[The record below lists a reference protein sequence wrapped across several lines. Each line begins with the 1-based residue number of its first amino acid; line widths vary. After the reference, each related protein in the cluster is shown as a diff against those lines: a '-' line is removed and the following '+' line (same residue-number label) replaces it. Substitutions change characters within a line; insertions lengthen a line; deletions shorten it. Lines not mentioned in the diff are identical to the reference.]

1 MADRLYLDVTGLSRH
16 FDISDP
22 FLARVVSGGRK
33 RVLTAVDDV
42 SFSIAK
48 GQTYALVGESGSGK
62 STIARMIVG
71 LERPDSGRILIDG
84 QTAFDEAGGQAQDDH
99 LRQKLQMVFQS
110 PYSSLNP
117 RWRVGDILME
127 PIKAFGLISERGA
140 QRRRVD
146 ELLEQ
151 VGLSSPDAARFPHEF
166 SGGQRQRIS
175 IARAL
180 ASNPQ
185 FIVCDEP
192 TSALDVSVQAQVLNL
207 LKQLQ
212 RDLQLTYLFISHDM
226 AVVRVMAHRIGVL
239 KDGRLVEENVTVIW
253 NELEDIRMRLQF
265 LEAHVKSTE
274 EVLVV
279 YNEQLSLG
287 KRTLLDLLDVQNE
300 LLRAKVAHVS
310 GRYAE
315 RLAEY
320 RVLAATGQLL
330 DSMGLNKGI

>member
-1 MADRLYLDVTGLSRH
+1 MMDDAYLQVANLSRH
-16 FDISDP
+16 FDVSDP
-22 FLARVVSGGRK
+22 LVARLLAGGKK
-33 RVLTAVDDV
+33 RLLKAVDDV

-71 LERPDSGRILIDG
+71 LERPDRGRIGIDG
-84 QTAFDEAGGQAQDDH
+84 RTVFDKVNGQSQDNS

-127 PIKAFGLISERGA
+127 PIRAFGLISDPSA
-140 QRRRVD
+140 QQMRVK
-146 ELLEQ
+146 ELLDQ
-151 VGLSSPDAARFPHEF
+151 VGLSAADAARYPHEF

-175 IARAL
+175 IARAV

-207 LKQLQ
+207 LKILQ
-212 RDLQLTYLFISHDM
+212 RELQLTYLFISHDM

-239 KDGRLVEENVTVIW
+239 KDGKLVEENEADALIETPQQPYT
-253 NELEDIRMRLQF
+253 RMLMD
-265 LEAHVKSTE
+265 STP
-274 EVLVV
+274 
-279 YNEQLSLG
+279 
-287 KRTLLDLLDVQNE
+287 RF
-300 LLRAKVAHVS
+300 
-310 GRYAE
+310 
-315 RLAEY
+315 
-320 RVLAATGQLL
+320 TG
-330 DSMGLNKGI
+330 GG

>member
-1 MADRLYLDVTGLSRH
+1 MADRPYLDVTGLSRH

-71 LERPDSGRILIDG
+71 LERPDSGGILIDG
-84 QTAFDEAGGQAQDDH
+84 QTAFDEAGGQTQDDR

-127 PIKAFGLISERGA
+127 PIKAFGLISDRA
-140 QRRRVD
+140 AQQRRID

-239 KDGRLVEENVTVIW
+239 KDGRLVEENEAGKLIESPQQLYT
-253 NELEDIRMRLQF
+253 RMLM
-265 LEAHVKSTE
+265 ESTPRFAGG
-274 EVLVV
+274 V
-279 YNEQLSLG
+279 G
-287 KRTLLDLLDVQNE
+287 
-300 LLRAKVAHVS
+300 
-310 GRYAE
+310 
-315 RLAEY
+315 
-320 RVLAATGQLL
+320 
-330 DSMGLNKGI
+330 

>member
-1 MADRLYLDVTGLSRH
+1 MSGAPYVNVADLSRH

-22 FLARVVSGGRK
+22 LLARLVSGRK
-33 RVLTAVDDV
+33 RRVLTAVDQV
-42 SFSIAK
+42 SLSIVK

-71 LERPDSGRILIDG
+71 LETPDSGRIRIDG
-84 QTAFDEAGGQAQDDH
+84 QTVFDESAGQSQDAG

-110 PYSSLNP
+110 PYSSLNL
-117 RWRVGDILME
+117 RWRVGDILLE
-127 PIKAFGLISERGA
+127 PIRAFRLIDDQDA
-140 QRRRVD
+140 QQARVR

-151 VGLSSPDAARFPHEF
+151 VGMSAQDAARYPHEF

-212 RDLQLTYLFISHDM
+212 RDLKLTYLFISHDM
-226 AVVRVMAHRIGVL
+226 SVVRVMAHQIGVL
-239 KDGRLVEENVTVIW
+239 KDGRLVEENAAGDLIESPQDPYT
-253 NELEDIRMRLQF
+253 RMLMD
-265 LEAHVKSTE
+265 STPRFAGG
-274 EVLVV
+274 
-279 YNEQLSLG
+279 LG
-287 KRTLLDLLDVQNE
+287 
-300 LLRAKVAHVS
+300 
-310 GRYAE
+310 
-315 RLAEY
+315 
-320 RVLAATGQLL
+320 
-330 DSMGLNKGI
+330 

>member
-1 MADRLYLDVTGLSRH
+1 MADRPYLDVTGLSRH

-71 LERPDSGRILIDG
+71 LERPDSGCILIDG
-84 QTAFDEAGGQAQDDH
+84 QTTFDEAGGQAQDDH

-239 KDGRLVEENVTVIW
+239 KDGRLVEENEAGKLIESPQQPHT
-253 NELEDIRMRLQF
+253 RMLM
-265 LEAHVKSTE
+265 ESTPRFAGG
-274 EVLVV
+274 V
-279 YNEQLSLG
+279 G
-287 KRTLLDLLDVQNE
+287 
-300 LLRAKVAHVS
+300 
-310 GRYAE
+310 
-315 RLAEY
+315 
-320 RVLAATGQLL
+320 
-330 DSMGLNKGI
+330 

>member
-1 MADRLYLDVTGLSRH
+1 MSGAPYVSVADLSRH

-22 FLARVVSGGRK
+22 LLARLVSGRK
-33 RVLTAVDDV
+33 RRVLTAVDQV

-71 LERPDSGRILIDG
+71 LETPDSGRIRIDG
-84 QTAFDEAGGQAQDDH
+84 QTVFDESAGQTQDAG

-117 RWRVGDILME
+117 RWRVGDILLE
-127 PIKAFGLISERGA
+127 PIRAFRLIDDQDA
-140 QRRRVD
+140 QQARVR

-151 VGLSSPDAARFPHEF
+151 VGMSAQDAARYPHEF

-212 RDLQLTYLFISHDM
+212 RDLKLTYLFISHDM

-239 KDGRLVEENVTVIW
+239 KDGRLVEENAAGDLIESPQDPYT
-253 NELEDIRMRLQF
+253 RMLMD
-265 LEAHVKSTE
+265 STPRFAGG
-274 EVLVV
+274 
-279 YNEQLSLG
+279 LG
-287 KRTLLDLLDVQNE
+287 
-300 LLRAKVAHVS
+300 
-310 GRYAE
+310 
-315 RLAEY
+315 
-320 RVLAATGQLL
+320 
-330 DSMGLNKGI
+330 

>member
-1 MADRLYLDVTGLSRH
+1 MPDNTYLQVSRLSRH

-22 FLARVVSGGRK
+22 FLARLVTGGVR
-33 RVLTAVDDV
+33 RRLTAVDNV
-42 SFSIAK
+42 SLSIAR

-71 LERPDSGRILIDG
+71 LERPDAGSIMFDG
-84 QTAFDEAGGQAQDDH
+84 QPAFDETRGQIQDKN

-117 RWRVGDILME
+117 RWRIGDILME
-127 PIKAFGLISERGA
+127 PIRAFDLIADPDARS
-140 QRRRVD
+140 RRVR
-146 ELLEQ
+146 ELLDQ
-151 VGLSSPDAARFPHEF
+151 VGMSAQDAERYPHEF

-212 RDLQLTYLFISHDM
+212 RDLRLTYLFISHDM

-239 KDGRLVEENVTVIW
+239 KNGRLVEENAAGALIESPQDSYT
-253 NELEDIRMRLQF
+253 RMLM
-265 LEAHVKSTE
+265 ESTPRFA
-274 EVLVV
+274 
-279 YNEQLSLG
+279 G
-287 KRTLLDLLDVQNE
+287 G
-300 LLRAKVAHVS
+300 A
-310 GRYAE
+310 
-315 RLAEY
+315 
-320 RVLAATGQLL
+320 
-330 DSMGLNKGI
+330 

>member
-1 MADRLYLDVTGLSRH
+1 MPDDSYLTVTGLSRH
-16 FDISDP
+16 FDISEP
-22 FLARVVSGGRK
+22 WLARLVSGRGR
-33 RVLTAVDDV
+33 RLLTAVDDV

-48 GQTYALVGESGSGK
+48 GRTYALVGESGSGK

-71 LERPDSGRILIDG
+71 LERPDSGTIRIDG
-84 QTAFDEAGGQAQDDH
+84 QTAFDPVSGPTQDSS

-127 PIKAFGLISERGA
+127 PIRAFGLISEETA
-140 QRRRVD
+140 QQRRVQ
-146 ELLEQ
+146 ELLDQ
-151 VGLSSPDAARFPHEF
+151 VGLSAPDADRFPHEF

-180 ASNPQ
+180 ASNPH

-239 KDGRLVEENVTVIW
+239 KDGRLVEENEAGALIETPRQPYT
-253 NELEDIRMRLQF
+253 RMLMD
-265 LEAHVKSTE
+265 STP
-274 EVLVV
+274 
-279 YNEQLSLG
+279 
-287 KRTLLDLLDVQNE
+287 RF
-300 LLRAKVAHVS
+300 
-310 GRYAE
+310 
-315 RLAEY
+315 
-320 RVLAATGQLL
+320 TG
-330 DSMGLNKGI
+330 GEG

>member
-1 MADRLYLDVTGLSRH
+1 MPDDSYLTVTGLSRH
-16 FDISDP
+16 FDISEP
-22 FLARVVSGGRK
+22 WLARLVSGRGR
-33 RVLTAVDDV
+33 RLLTAVDDV

-48 GQTYALVGESGSGK
+48 GRTYALVGESGSGK

-71 LERPDSGRILIDG
+71 LERPDSGTIRIDG
-84 QTAFDEAGGQAQDDH
+84 QTAFDPVSGPTQH
-99 LRQKLQMVFQS
+99 SSLRQKLQMVFQS

-127 PIKAFGLISERGA
+127 PIRAFGLISEETA
-140 QRRRVD
+140 QQRRVQ
-146 ELLEQ
+146 ELLDQ
-151 VGLSSPDAARFPHEF
+151 VGLSAPDADRFPHEF

-180 ASNPQ
+180 ASNPH

-239 KDGRLVEENVTVIW
+239 KDGRIVEENAAGDLIESPQDPYT
-253 NELEDIRMRLQF
+253 RMLMD
-265 LEAHVKSTE
+265 STPRFAGG
-274 EVLVV
+274 
-279 YNEQLSLG
+279 LG
-287 KRTLLDLLDVQNE
+287 
-300 LLRAKVAHVS
+300 
-310 GRYAE
+310 
-315 RLAEY
+315 
-320 RVLAATGQLL
+320 
-330 DSMGLNKGI
+330 

>member
-1 MADRLYLDVTGLSRH
+1 MTDDAYLEVANLSRH
-16 FDISDP
+16 FDVSDP
-22 FLARVVSGGRK
+22 LVARLLAGGKK
-33 RVLTAVDDV
+33 RLLTAVDDV

-71 LERPDSGRILIDG
+71 LERPDRGRIGIDG
-84 QTAFDEAGGQAQDDH
+84 RTVFDEVNGQSQDNS

-127 PIKAFGLISERGA
+127 PIRAFGLIGDPSA
-140 QRRRVD
+140 QQRRVK
-146 ELLEQ
+146 ELLDQ
-151 VGLSSPDAARFPHEF
+151 VGLSAPDAARYPHEF

-207 LKQLQ
+207 LKMLQ
-212 RDLQLTYLFISHDM
+212 RELQLTYLFISHDM

-239 KDGRLVEENVTVIW
+239 KDGKLVEENEAGALIETPQQPYT
-253 NELEDIRMRLQF
+253 RMLMD
-265 LEAHVKSTE
+265 STP
-274 EVLVV
+274 
-279 YNEQLSLG
+279 
-287 KRTLLDLLDVQNE
+287 RF
-300 LLRAKVAHVS
+300 
-310 GRYAE
+310 
-315 RLAEY
+315 
-320 RVLAATGQLL
+320 TG
-330 DSMGLNKGI
+330 GG

>member
-1 MADRLYLDVTGLSRH
+1 MTMTDSSYLQVSSLSRH

-22 FLARVVSGGRK
+22 LLARLLTGGAR
-33 RVLTAVDDV
+33 RQLTAVDNV
-42 SFSIAK
+42 SFSIAR

-71 LERPDSGRILIDG
+71 LERPDAGKIRIDG
-84 QTAFDEAGGQAQDDH
+84 KTVFCETRGQVQDIAV
-99 LRQKLQMVFQS
+99 RQQLQMVFQS

-127 PIKAFGLISERGA
+127 PIRAFGLIADRDA
-140 QRRRVD
+140 RALRVR

-151 VGLSSPDAARFPHEF
+151 VGLSARDADRYPHEF

-185 FIVCDEP
+185 FIICDEP

-212 RDLQLTYLFISHDM
+212 RKLKLTYLFISHDM

-239 KDGRLVEENVTVIW
+239 KDGRLVEENEAGNLIETPQHPYT
-253 NELEDIRMRLQF
+253 RMLMD
-265 LEAHVKSTE
+265 STPRFAGG
-274 EVLVV
+274 V
-279 YNEQLSLG
+279 
-287 KRTLLDLLDVQNE
+287 
-300 LLRAKVAHVS
+300 
-310 GRYAE
+310 
-315 RLAEY
+315 
-320 RVLAATGQLL
+320 
-330 DSMGLNKGI
+330 

>member
-1 MADRLYLDVTGLSRH
+1 MSPIIKVQNLTRIFDVSKPWLN
-16 FDISDP
+16 
-22 FLARVVSGGRK
+22 RVIERQP
-33 RVLTAVDDV
+33 RALLTAVSEV
-42 SFSIAK
+42 SFEVPENSV
-48 GQTYALVGESGSGK
+48 YALVGESGSGK

-127 PIKAFGLISERGA
+127 PIKAFGLISDRGA
-140 QRRRVD
+140 QQRRVD

-151 VGLSSPDAARFPHEF
+151 VGLSSADSVRFPHEF

-207 LKQLQ
+207 LKILQ
-212 RDLQLTYLFISHDM
+212 RELQLTYLFISHDM

-239 KDGRLVEENVTVIW
+239 KDGKLVEENEAGALIETPQQSYT
-253 NELEDIRMRLQF
+253 RMLMD
-265 LEAHVKSTE
+265 STP
-274 EVLVV
+274 
-279 YNEQLSLG
+279 
-287 KRTLLDLLDVQNE
+287 RF
-300 LLRAKVAHVS
+300 
-310 GRYAE
+310 
-315 RLAEY
+315 
-320 RVLAATGQLL
+320 TG
-330 DSMGLNKGI
+330 GG

>member
-1 MADRLYLDVTGLSRH
+1 MPGGVMMDNAYLRVSGLSRH

-22 FLARVVSGGRK
+22 FLARLLTGGAR
-33 RVLTAVDDV
+33 RQLTAVDNV
-42 SFSIAK
+42 SFSIAR

-71 LERPDSGRILIDG
+71 LERPDSGTIRFDG
-84 QTAFDEAGGQAQDDH
+84 RTAFDERQGQVQDNS

-127 PIKAFGLISERGA
+127 PIRAFDLIADPEAR
-140 QRRRVD
+140 RRRVH
-146 ELLEQ
+146 ELLDQ
-151 VGLSSPDAARFPHEF
+151 VGLSTQDAQRYPHEF

-239 KDGRLVEENVTVIW
+239 KNGRLVEENAAGPLIESPQDPYT
-253 NELEDIRMRLQF
+253 
-265 LEAHVKSTE
+265 
-274 EVLVV
+274 
-279 YNEQLSLG
+279 
-287 KRTLLDLLDVQNE
+287 RTLME
-300 LLRAKVAHVS
+300 STPRFAGGAAS
-310 GRYAE
+310 G
-315 RLAEY
+315 
-320 RVLAATGQLL
+320 
-330 DSMGLNKGI
+330 

>member
-1 MADRLYLDVTGLSRH
+1 MADRPFLDVTDISRH

-71 LERPDSGRILIDG
+71 LERPDSGRIQIDG
-84 QTAFDEAGGQAQDDH
+84 QTAFDETGGQVENNR

-117 RWRVGDILME
+117 RWRVGDILIE
-127 PIKAFGLISERGA
+127 PIKAFGLISDRGA
-140 QRRRVD
+140 QQRRVD

-151 VGLSSPDAARFPHEF
+151 VGLSSADSVRFPHEF

-239 KDGRLVEENVTVIW
+239 KEGRLVEENEAG
-253 NELEDIRMRLQF
+253 ELIESPQQPYTRMLMD
-265 LEAHVKSTE
+265 STPRFAGG
-274 EVLVV
+274 V
-279 YNEQLSLG
+279 G
-287 KRTLLDLLDVQNE
+287 
-300 LLRAKVAHVS
+300 
-310 GRYAE
+310 
-315 RLAEY
+315 
-320 RVLAATGQLL
+320 
-330 DSMGLNKGI
+330 

>member
-1 MADRLYLDVTGLSRH
+1 MPDNTYLQVSRLSRH

-22 FLARVVSGGRK
+22 FLARLVTGGVR
-33 RVLTAVDDV
+33 RRLTAVDNV
-42 SFSIAK
+42 SLSIAR

-71 LERPDSGRILIDG
+71 LERPDAGSIMFDG
-84 QTAFDEAGGQAQDDH
+84 QPAFDETRGQIQDKN

-117 RWRVGDILME
+117 RWRIGDILME
-127 PIKAFGLISERGA
+127 PIRAFDLIADPDARS
-140 QRRRVD
+140 RRVR
-146 ELLEQ
+146 ELLDQ
-151 VGLSSPDAARFPHEF
+151 VGMSAQDAERYPHEF

-212 RDLQLTYLFISHDM
+212 RDLRLTYLFISHDM

-239 KDGRLVEENVTVIW
+239 KNGRLVEEN
-253 NELEDIRMRLQF
+253 
-265 LEAHVKSTE
+265 
-274 EVLVV
+274 
-279 YNEQLSLG
+279 
-287 KRTLLDLLDVQNE
+287 
-300 LLRAKVAHVS
+300 
-310 GRYAE
+310 
-315 RLAEY
+315 
-320 RVLAATGQLL
+320 ATGALIESPQ
-330 DSMGLNKGI
+330 DSYTRMLMESTPRFAGGA

>member
-1 MADRLYLDVTGLSRH
+1 MMDDAYLQVANLSRH
-16 FDISDP
+16 FDVSDP
-22 FLARVVSGGRK
+22 LVTRLLAGGKK
-33 RVLTAVDDV
+33 RLLTAVDDV

-71 LERPDSGRILIDG
+71 LERPDRGRIGIDG
-84 QTAFDEAGGQAQDDH
+84 RTVFDKVNGQSQDNS

-127 PIKAFGLISERGA
+127 PIRAFGLISDPSA
-140 QRRRVD
+140 QQMRVK
-146 ELLEQ
+146 ELLDQ
-151 VGLSSPDAARFPHEF
+151 VGLSAADAARYPHEF

-175 IARAL
+175 IARAV

-207 LKQLQ
+207 LKILQ
-212 RDLQLTYLFISHDM
+212 RELQLTYLFISHDM

-239 KDGRLVEENVTVIW
+239 KDGKLVEENEAGALIETPQQSYT
-253 NELEDIRMRLQF
+253 RMLMD
-265 LEAHVKSTE
+265 STP
-274 EVLVV
+274 
-279 YNEQLSLG
+279 
-287 KRTLLDLLDVQNE
+287 RF
-300 LLRAKVAHVS
+300 
-310 GRYAE
+310 
-315 RLAEY
+315 
-320 RVLAATGQLL
+320 TG
-330 DSMGLNKGI
+330 GG

>member
-1 MADRLYLDVTGLSRH
+1 MPDDSYLTVTGLSRH
-16 FDISDP
+16 FDISEP
-22 FLARVVSGGRK
+22 WLARLVSGRGR
-33 RVLTAVDDV
+33 RLLTAVDDV

-48 GQTYALVGESGSGK
+48 GRTYALVGESGSGK

-71 LERPDSGRILIDG
+71 LERPDSGTIRIDG
-84 QTAFDEAGGQAQDDH
+84 QTAFDPVSGPTQDSS

-127 PIKAFGLISERGA
+127 PIRAFGLISEETA
-140 QRRRVD
+140 QQRRVQ
-146 ELLEQ
+146 ELLDQ
-151 VGLSSPDAARFPHEF
+151 VGLSAPDADRFPHEF

-180 ASNPQ
+180 ASSPH

-239 KDGRLVEENVTVIW
+239 KDGRLVEENEAGKLIKSPRQPYT
-253 NELEDIRMRLQF
+253 RMLM
-265 LEAHVKSTE
+265 ESTPRFA
-274 EVLVV
+274 
-279 YNEQLSLG
+279 G
-287 KRTLLDLLDVQNE
+287 
-300 LLRAKVAHVS
+300 
-310 GRYAE
+310 GF
-315 RLAEY
+315 
-320 RVLAATGQLL
+320 G
-330 DSMGLNKGI
+330 

>member
-1 MADRLYLDVTGLSRH
+1 MMDDAYLEVANLSRH
-16 FDISDP
+16 FDVSDP
-22 FLARVVSGGRK
+22 LVARLLAGGKK
-33 RVLTAVDDV
+33 RLLKAVDDV

-71 LERPDSGRILIDG
+71 LERPDRGRIGIDG
-84 QTAFDEAGGQAQDDH
+84 RTVFDEVNGQSQDNS

-127 PIKAFGLISERGA
+127 PIRAFGLISDPSA
-140 QRRRVD
+140 QQRRVN
-146 ELLEQ
+146 ELLDQ
-151 VGLSSPDAARFPHEF
+151 VGLSAADAARYPHEF

-175 IARAL
+175 IARAV

-207 LKQLQ
+207 LKILQ
-212 RDLQLTYLFISHDM
+212 RELQLTYLFISHDM

-239 KDGRLVEENVTVIW
+239 KDGKLVEENEADALIETPQQPYT
-253 NELEDIRMRLQF
+253 RMLMD
-265 LEAHVKSTE
+265 STP
-274 EVLVV
+274 
-279 YNEQLSLG
+279 
-287 KRTLLDLLDVQNE
+287 RF
-300 LLRAKVAHVS
+300 
-310 GRYAE
+310 
-315 RLAEY
+315 
-320 RVLAATGQLL
+320 TG
-330 DSMGLNKGI
+330 GG